1 MRKLLCKEV
10 WLHKTTFVFVYGA
23 DAPAGW
29 TDRPN
34 AGKIRVGNASSRPS
48 TILKERFLTVAETVI
63 LHAAYHWFTEYA

>member
-10 WLHKTTFVFVYGA
+10 WLHKTTFVFVYSA

-29 TDRPN
+29 TDLPN
-34 AGKIRVGNASSRPS
+34 AGQIRLGNTNGKSA
-48 TILKERFLTVAETVI
+48 TMLKERFLTVAETVI